1 MHSESLDLYSAFGN
15 TIHSADT
22 LKSAEAFQN
31 KRIYCFSNVFSN
43 YFFSNFS
50 FNSKKSCRFEKIFS
64 YNRK

>member
-1 MHSESLDLYSAFGN
+1 MHSESLDFDSAFGN

-43 YFFSNFS
+43 FSFSNF
-50 FNSKKSCRFEKIFS
+50 
-64 YNRK
+64 